1 MFKTTVKYTDFNG
14 NEKEEILRFDLSEEE
29 LMDLMRLDE
38 DFTAGHLTAIMET
51 KNMLAMFNVIRKLI
65 IVSYGEISEDG
76 KYFRKSEK
84 ITEDFTQSAMYR
96 AFRER
101 LFNSEDTKEVEKF
114 ILNVVPAKLAKE
126 IGSHLNEN
134 AAGLTVVQ

>member
-1 MFKTTVKYTDFNG
+1 MFKTTVQYTDFNG
-14 NEKEEILRFDLSEEE
+14 NQKEEILRFDLSEEE

-38 DFTAGHLTAIMET
+38 DFTAGHLSAIMET

-76 KYFRKSEK
+76 KYFRKNEK
-84 ITEDFTQSAMYR
+84 ITSDFTQSAMYR
-96 AFRER
+96 AFRDR
-101 LFNSEDTKEVEKF
+101 LFNSEDTKEVERF

-126 IGSHLNEN
+126 ISSNLKEN
-134 AAGLTVVQ
+134 AGLTVVQ